1 MFRYYFHDRWL
12 TGTPKCSNP
21 QTSFA
26 TEGTRIAETR
36 FGLYFGPRN
45 SDIGLYGES
54 AY

>member
-12 TGTPKCSNP
+12 TGTPNCSNP

-26 TEGTRIAETR
+26 TVGSRIAETR
-36 FGLYFGPRN
+36 FRLYFGLRN
-45 SDIGLYGES
+45 SDIGLYGEF